1 MPIKQTFTEA
11 INSALHEVMTFD
23 ENVIFYG
30 LGADDPRRIF
40 GTTKNLQE
48 EFGTHRVFDMPTS
61 ENAMTGIAVGASL
74 GGLRPV
80 MVHQRLDFFLL
91 AFDQLINSAAK
102 WHFMFGGQH
111 SVPITIRLIMGR
123 GWGQGPTHS
132 QNLHALFAHIPGLKV
147 VLPTTPEDAKG
158 LLIDSILDD
167 DPVLFLEHRW
177 LHNQKGDVPTGFYR
191 KPIGF
196 AEVMKEGTDLTI
208 ISLSYMTVEAF
219 RAIPILEKEG
229 ISVEHIDLK
238 CANPIDWQ
246 CILTSVQKTG
256 RVLVLDTGAVT
267 GSVAGE
273 IIAKVCTDCFSS
285 LKEAPKRIAMPDI
298 PTPTSFGLT
307 KDFYPGAQEIVDSV
321 AQMFTKKI
329 AHQFESERPHD
340 VPGDWFTGP
349 F

>member
-1 MPIKQTFTEA
+1 MSDHKTFTQA
-11 INSALHEVMTFD
+11 INEALHEVMNAD
-23 ENVIFYG
+23 ERVICYG
-30 LGADDPRRIF
+30 LGTDDPKRIF
-40 GTTKNLQE
+40 GTTQQLQE
-48 EFGTHRVFDMPTS
+48 RFGTERVFDMPTA
-61 ENAMTGIAVGASL
+61 ENAMTGVAVGAAI

-102 WHFMFGGQH
+102 WHFMFGGQQ
-111 SVPITIRLIMGR
+111 SIPITIRLIMGR

-147 VLPTTPEDAKG
+147 VLPTTPHDAKG

-177 LHNQKGDVPTGFYR
+177 LHNQKGFVPSGFYR
-191 KPIGF
+191 KPIGYS
-196 AEVMKEGTDLTI
+196 EIMKEGADLTI
-208 ISLSYMTVEAF
+208 VSLSYMTVEAI
-219 RAIPILEKEG
+219 RAIPILEKSG

-238 CANPIDWQ
+238 CANPIDWP
-246 CILTSVQKTG
+246 CILSSVEKTG
-256 RVLVLDTGAVT
+256 RLLVLDTGVLT

-273 IIAKVCTDCFSS
+273 IIAKAATEVFHA
-285 LKEAPKRIAMPDI
+285 LKCAPQRITLPDI

-307 KDFYPGAQEIVDSV
+307 KDFYPGAEDIVRCAGTMLGKDIPYD
-321 AQMFTKKI
+321 FRN
-329 AHQFESERPHD
+329 ERPHD

>member
-1 MPIKQTFTEA
+1 MSQQLTFTQA
-11 INSALHEVMTFD
+11 INSALHEVMAYD
-23 ENVIFYG
+23 ERVIFYG
-30 LGADDPRRIF
+30 LGADDPKRIF
-40 GTTKNLQE
+40 GTTQKLQE
-48 EFGTHRVFDMPTS
+48 SFGTHRVFDMPTS
-61 ENAMTGIAVGASL
+61 ENAMTGVAVGASL

-102 WHFMFGGQH
+102 WHFMFGGQN

-147 VLPTTPEDAKG
+147 VLPTTPSDAKG

-177 LHNQKGDVPTGFYR
+177 LHNQKGDVPDGLFQ

-196 AEVMKEGTDLTI
+196 SEVLSEGSDITI
-208 ISLSYMTVEAF
+208 VSLSYMTIEVI
-219 RAIPILEKEG
+219 RALPILEKAG

-238 CANPIDWQ
+238 CANPIDWP
-246 CILTSVQKTG
+246 CILSSIQKTG
-256 RVLVLDTGAVT
+256 RLLVLDTGAVT
-267 GSVAGE
+267 GSVASE
-273 IIAKVCTDCFSS
+273 IIAKVSTEIFPA
-285 LKEAPKRIAMPDI
+285 LKTAPKRIALPDI

-307 KDFYPGAQEIVDSV
+307 KDFYPGAKDILETVS
-321 AQMFTKKI
+321 QMMNIKI
-329 AHQFESERPHD
+329 EHTFPSERPHD
-340 VPGDWFTGP
+340 VPGDWFKGP